1 MDCDSDIPMGHQ
13 CYNLKVNSLLRHPV
27 ETLLLLATQ
36 LRHYAMHNM
45 DNMHP
50 LRYTAD
56 HVAGY
61 VAEVRVQLETNLDE
75 LRYEAPV
82 WM

>member
-1 MDCDSDIPMGHQ
+1 M
-13 CYNLKVNSLLRHPV
+13 
-27 ETLLLLATQ
+27 
-36 LRHYAMHNM
+36 RHYAMHNIQ
-45 DNMHP
+45 NMHP